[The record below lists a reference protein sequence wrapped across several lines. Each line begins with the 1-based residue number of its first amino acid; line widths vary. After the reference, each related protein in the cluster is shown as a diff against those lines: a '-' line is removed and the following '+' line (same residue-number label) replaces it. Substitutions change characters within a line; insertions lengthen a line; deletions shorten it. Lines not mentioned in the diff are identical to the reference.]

1 MYQTVGHMGIEKL
14 AEAMGVPLFRMETKG
29 LSTQTGKNYEPTD
42 TDDEVEDLYN
52 LLANTKKSMG
62 IEAVAVGAIF
72 SDYQRVRVE
81 NV

>member
-14 AEAMGVPLFRMETKG
+14 AEAMGVPLFRMETQG

-42 TDDEVEDLYN
+42 DNDEVEDLYN
-52 LLANTKKSMG
+52 LLASTKKAMG
-62 IEAVAVGAIF
+62 VEAVAVGAIF

>member
-14 AEAMGVPLFRMETKG
+14 AEAMEVPLFRMETMG
-29 LSTQTGKNYEPTD
+29 ISTQTGKNYEPTD
-42 TDDEVEDLYN
+42 DDEVEDLYN
-52 LLANTKKSMG
+52 LLRTTKEALHV
-62 IEAVAVGAIF
+62 EAVAVGAIF

>member
-14 AEAMGVPLFRMETKG
+14 AEAMEVPLFRMETLG
-29 LSTQTGKNYEPTD
+29 ISTQTGKNYVPTD
-42 TDDEVEDLYN
+42 DDEVEDLYN
-52 LLANTKKSMG
+52 LLKMTK
-62 IEAVAVGAIF
+62 EAVNVDAVAVGAIF